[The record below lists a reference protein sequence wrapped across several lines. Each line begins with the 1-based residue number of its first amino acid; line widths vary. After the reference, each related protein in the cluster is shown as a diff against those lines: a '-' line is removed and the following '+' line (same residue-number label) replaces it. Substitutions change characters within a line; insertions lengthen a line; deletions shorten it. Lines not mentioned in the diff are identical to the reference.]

1 MLTSNNFLIYNIN
14 MGKPNVASRKK
25 TSSKRQKVY
34 KMKGCST
41 KTRKNYLGGSSI
53 SGGDINLA
61 YPGNNVP
68 TVPNPFLAY
77 TGKGGSSCGG
87 YLTPSLNIPSNINGM
102 DKTVPNTGPMPT
114 FPATPFLNPIGAQ
127 RGGCGSCVMG
137 GSIMKGGNCMSCSA
151 PLMGGGRK
159 KKGGYGTCAPGFMV
173 GGTRHRLGCKCSSC
187 KAKMGGNMKGGNPG
201 IPYPDGL
208 VGKPWTG
215 GVAGWPGVDGIQGDR
230 NYLALNDYKT
240 DISRQMIATGAN
252 PPFSIG
258 GKNRTRKQRGGTLS
272 NFLTQDLLN
281 LGRQFQFGLGS
292 AYNAVAGYSSPV
304 NPMPWKD
311 QIHNT
316 SSLNTM
322 KAAYI

>member
-1 MLTSNNFLIYNIN
+1 
-14 MGKPNVASRKK
+14 MGKPKVASRKK

-41 KTRKNYLGGSSI
+41 KTRKNYLGGSA
-53 SGGDINLA
+53 DINLA

-87 YLTPSLNIPSNINGM
+87 YLTPSLNIPSNTSGM
-102 DKTVPNTGPMPT
+102 DKTIPNTGPTRT

-127 RGGCGSCVMG
+127 RGGCGSCAIG
-137 GSIMKGGNCMSCSA
+137 GSLMKGGSCPSCSA
-151 PLMGGGRK
+151 PLMSGGRK
-159 KKGGYGTCAPGFMV
+159 KKGGCGTCVPGFMV
-173 GGTRHRLGCKCSSC
+173 GGMRHRLGCKCSSC

-215 GVAGWPGVDGIQGDR
+215 GVAGWPGVNGVQGDR

-258 GKNRTRKQRGGTLS
+258 GGKNRTRKQRGGTLS
-272 NFLTQDLLN
+272 NFLAQDLVN

-311 QIHNT
+311 QLHNT

-322 KAAYI
+322 KATYI